1 MTAIRPY
8 ERSDLAEVT
17 SLYELAYRSGTR
29 TPPPGLAEYFERI
42 FDDPWADPEIPSLVY
57 VDEDGAIAGFLGS
70 SVRRLDFG
78 GESVRMA
85 VSGQLVSDP
94 RARSRAAGAFLMKSY
109 LAGPQ
114 DLTIT
119 DGATEEV
126 RRMWVGLGGETRNL
140 ECIGWIRAFRP
151 WVAAAEL
158 VEGPRPRL
166 GRALRPLAPALDAT
180 TRALSSWLAVSEP
193 PGTREELTP
202 GLLVAHVPQ
211 VAQRMLRPAY
221 DESFAR
227 WLFREA
233 GAVTTRGT
241 LVRQLVR
248 RDTGDPDGWF
258 VYFANKG
265 GIGHVVQVAASE
277 RSVDSVLDHLFS
289 DAASRGV
296 TALRGR
302 MEAQLREPLSRRDCV
317 LRKSDSLALVHSRR
331 IDLLHAVHSGRSLLT
346 RLEGEW
352 WMGHHL
358 FPFA

>member
-1 MTAIRPY
+1 MTIRPY
-8 ERSDLAEVT
+8 ERSDLSEVT

-29 TPPPGLAEYFERI
+29 VAPPGLAEYFERI

-57 VDEDGAIAGFLGS
+57 VDEEGRIAGFLGS

-78 GESVRMA
+78 GEAIRMA

-94 RARSRAAGAFLMKSY
+94 NARTRAAGAFLMKSY

-119 DGATEEV
+119 DGATDEV
-126 RRMWVGLGGETRNL
+126 RRMWVGLGGETRHL

-158 VEGPRPRL
+158 IQGPRPRL

-180 TRALSSWLAVSEP
+180 TRAVSSWLEVSRP
-193 PGTREELTP
+193 PGTLEELTP
-202 GLLVAHVPQ
+202 ELLVEHLQQ
-211 VAQRMLRPAY
+211 VARDRLLRPAY
-221 DESFAR
+221 DQSFAR

-233 GAVTTRGT
+233 AAVTTRGT
-241 LVRQLVR
+241 LVRRLVL
-248 RDTGDPDGWF
+248 RDTGEPDGWF
-258 VYFANKG
+258 VYFAKKG
-265 GIGHVVQVAASE
+265 DIGHVVQVAGSE
-277 RSVDSVLDHLFS
+277 RSVDRVLDHLLF

-302 MEAQLREPLSRRDCV
+302 MEAQLREPLSRRDCL
-317 LRKSDSLALVHSRR
+317 LRRSNSLALVHSRR
-331 IDLLHAVHSGRSLLT
+331 TDLLHAVHSGRSLLS

-358 FPFA
+358 FPFD